1 MTDNHLTTSIYHER
15 DNPDITDYFKRG
27 LPGKPIN
34 YPIITMEPV
43 LIVGA
48 GIVGLT
54 LGQALQ
60 KVMNALF
67 AMQIADRMLNRH
79 V

>member
-1 MTDNHLTTSIYHER
+1 
-15 DNPDITDYFKRG
+15 
-27 LPGKPIN
+27 
-34 YPIITMEPV
+34 MEPV

-60 KVMNALF
+60 KVMECAFRDVISRLNAK
-67 AMQIADRMLNRH
+67 
-79 V
+79 

>member
-1 MTDNHLTTSIYHER
+1 MKRKLFI
-15 DNPDITDYFKRG
+15 FKRG
-27 LPGKPIN
+27 NAGQIDPQLYPG
-34 YPIITMEPV
+34 IITMEPV

-60 KVMNALF
+60 KV
-67 AMQIADRMLNRH
+67 LNILRISCSQCQQ
-79 V
+79 

>member
-1 MTDNHLTTSIYHER
+1 
-15 DNPDITDYFKRG
+15 
-27 LPGKPIN
+27 
-34 YPIITMEPV
+34 MEPV

-60 KVMNALF
+60 KV
-67 AMQIADRMLNRH
+67 LNILSISCS
-79 V
+79 

>member
-1 MTDNHLTTSIYHER
+1 MD
-15 DNPDITDYFKRG
+15 
-27 LPGKPIN
+27 
-34 YPIITMEPV
+34 PV

-60 KVMNALF
+60 KVPTTCAGSSLPES
-67 AMQIADRMLNRH
+67 IPC
-79 V
+79 

>member
-1 MTDNHLTTSIYHER
+1 
-15 DNPDITDYFKRG
+15 
-27 LPGKPIN
+27 
-34 YPIITMEPV
+34 MEPV

-60 KVMNALF
+60 KVLNALF
-67 AMQIADRMLNRH
+67 AM
-79 V
+79 

>member
-1 MTDNHLTTSIYHER
+1 
-15 DNPDITDYFKRG
+15 
-27 LPGKPIN
+27 
-34 YPIITMEPV
+34 MEPV

-60 KVMNALF
+60 KVLNEYDPYKLF
-67 AMQIADRMLNRH
+67 AMSAVICGC
-79 V
+79 